1 MQSLKLICGLAL
13 AMLALAQ
20 SSLCHAQAPSK
31 FYKGRTIDLYVGT
44 SVGGGYDAY
53 GRMLARHI
61 SKYLPG
67 GPTIVPKNME
77 GGGGMRL
84 ANFLYNAAP
93 KDGTAFAIFNRGTA
107 FDPLLGNRNAQFDAT
122 KFNWIGSTNDEVSIC
137 ATWHTTGVTT
147 IAQVTRQEL
156 LVGATGPSGDT
167 FQFPRITNGVL
178 GTKFKIISGYP
189 GGNDVDLAME
199 RQEVQ
204 GRCGWSYTSVK
215 STRQH
220 WLDRKWLNILLQLAL
235 SKHPD
240 LPDVPLIMDLAR
252 NDEDRAIFKLMFAR
266 QVMAWPFVMPAG
278 VPGDR
283 VESMRKAFIET
294 MADKDFLADARKA
307 IMEIRP
313 VAGAEIQKLVQDVY
327 QTPAA
332 VVQKTMQLLQN

>member
-1 MQSLKLICGLAL
+1 
-13 AMLALAQ
+13 
-20 SSLCHAQAPSK
+20 
-31 FYKGRTIDLYVGT
+31 
-44 SVGGGYDAY
+44 
-53 GRMLARHI
+53 MLARHI
-61 SKYLPG
+61 GKYLPG
-67 GPTIVPKNME
+67 NPTIVPKNME

-84 ANFLYNAAP
+84 ANYLSNVAP
-93 KDGTAFAIFNRGTA
+93 KDGTAFGVFNRGTA
-107 FDPLLGNRNAQFDAT
+107 FDALLGNKSAQFDAT
-122 KFNWIGSTNDEVSIC
+122 KLNWIGSTNDEVSIC

-147 IAQVTRQEL
+147 LAQAMTQEL
-156 LVGATGPSGDT
+156 IVGATGPSGDT

-215 STRQH
+215 STRQP
-220 WLDRKWLNILLQLAL
+220 WIERKWLNILLQLGL

-252 NDEDRAIFKLMFAR
+252 NDEERGIFKLMFAR
-266 QVMAWPFVMPAG
+266 QVMAWPFVMPAA

-283 VESMRKAFIET
+283 VEAMRKAFLDT
-294 MADKDFLADARKA
+294 MADKDFLADAQRA

-313 VAGAEIQKLVQDVY
+313 VAGVDIQKLVADVY
-327 QTPAA
+327 ATPTA
-332 VVQKTMQLLQN
+332 VVQRTMRMLQ

>member
-1 MQSLKLICGLAL
+1 MKHTHGLLAAL
-13 AMLALAQ
+13 FTLLAAP
-20 SSLCHAQAPSK
+20 LCHAQTIAD
-31 FYKGRTIDLYVGT
+31 FYRGKSVDLYIGT

-61 SKYLPG
+61 GKYLPG
-67 GPTIVPKNME
+67 SPTVVPKNME

-84 ANFLYNAAP
+84 ANYLSNVAA

-107 FDPLLGNRNAQFDAT
+107 FDPLLGNKSAQFDAT
-122 KFNWIGSTNDEVSIC
+122 KLNWIGSTNDEVSIC

-147 IAQVTRQEL
+147 IAQTMTQEIV
-156 LVGATGPSGDT
+156 VGATGPSGDT

-220 WLDRKWLNILLQLAL
+220 WLDRKWLNI

-252 NDEDRAIFKLMFAR
+252 NDEQRAIFKLMFAR
-266 QVMAWPFVMPAG
+266 QVMAWPFVMPSG

-283 VESMRKAFIET
+283 VEAMRKAFDET

-307 IMEIRP
+307 VMEIRP
-313 VAGAEIQKLVQDVY
+313 VAGAAVQKLVQEVY
-327 QTPAA
+327 ATPPAIA
-332 VVQKTMQLLQN
+332 QKAIQFLQ